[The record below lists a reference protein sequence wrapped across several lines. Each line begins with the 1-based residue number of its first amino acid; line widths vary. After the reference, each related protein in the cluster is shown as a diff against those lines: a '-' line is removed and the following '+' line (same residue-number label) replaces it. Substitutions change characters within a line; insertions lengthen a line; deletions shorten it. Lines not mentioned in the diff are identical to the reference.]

1 MRAYLQSYT
10 FTKKYVL
17 AQAAPWP
24 SHTAALRRHTSNDAM
39 AKTKP
44 VRATG
49 SSSSGAKPVWPA
61 DGARVLTQAKRPIL
75 IVMMLFV
82 MFKWMLPYLAE
93 LTPPGV
99 NVHQIQVEAVK
110 RAARAK
116 DKCATVCDGMNCP
129 VGWETGRSPEDHCK
143 CICVRKDPSKA
154 TVWDK
159 DHNQAQFFDETAGK
173 KDVKSDKPDS

>member
-1 MRAYLQSYT
+1 MLARASGAVAEPT
-10 FTKKYVL
+10 
-17 AQAAPWP
+17 
-24 SHTAALRRHTSNDAM
+24 ALRRHTSNDAM

-44 VRATG
+44 RATG

-75 IVMMLFV
+75 IVMTLFV

>member
-1 MRAYLQSYT
+1 MSLSRAGQASELSP
-10 FTKKYVL
+10 L
-17 AQAAPWP
+17 AGVSAAR
-24 SHTAALRRHTSNDAM
+24 SLRASACVVTHPTAM
-39 AKTKP
+39 AKTK
-44 VRATG
+44 RATG
-49 SSSSGAKPVWPA
+49 SSSSGATLVWPA

-75 IVMMLFV
+75 IFVTLFV

-129 VGWETGRSPEDHCK
+129 AGWETGRSPEDHCK
-143 CICVRKDPSKA
+143 CICVRKDPSQA

-159 DHNQAQFFDETAGK
+159 DHNQAQFFDEIGK
-173 KDVKSDKPDS
+173 KDAKSHKPDS